1 MPDRDDSDLRKY
13 IAKLEARIE
22 TLEKAAEERVQS
34 GFGGKWFKRSEPAK
48 PVSEQHPGELRMILM
63 GPPGAGMESN

>member
-1 MPDRDDSDLRKY
+1 MPDRDDSDLKKY

-34 GFGGKWFKRSEPAK
+34 GFGGKWFKRTEKSAD
-48 PVSEQHPGELRMILM
+48 QHPAELRMVLM
-63 GPPGAGMESN
+63 GPPGAGDFSN